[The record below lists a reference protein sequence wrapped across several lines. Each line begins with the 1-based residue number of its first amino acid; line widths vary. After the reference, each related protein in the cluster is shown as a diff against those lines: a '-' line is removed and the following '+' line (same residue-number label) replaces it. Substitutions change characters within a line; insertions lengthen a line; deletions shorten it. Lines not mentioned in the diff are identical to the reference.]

1 MCSVYK
7 MYTLCFALVFAACA
21 TAPVARQFDRT
32 ATFPGA
38 DFDAV
43 WNAVIDLFGERGWAI
58 DNMEKNS
65 GLITTDWMTA
75 DESYLDCGSA
85 GALGR
90 NYDQMGRFN
99 IVAREQSDG
108 VSLTVNT
115 TWRARRQVL
124 DGNPGATECFSTGV
138 LERVVHEQVT
148 LRIGSDTA
156 A

>member
-1 MCSVYK
+1 
-7 MYTLCFALVFAACA
+7 MYGVRKSCPIWFALVLAACA

-43 WNAVIDLFGERGWAI
+43 WNAVIDLFGEEGWAI
-58 DNMEKNS
+58 DNMEKDS

-75 DESYLDCGSA
+75 DESYLACGSSGLA
-85 GALGR
+85 GEYGH
-90 NYDQMGRFN
+90 MGRFN
-99 IVAREQSDG
+99 VVAREQGGG

-115 TWRARRQVL
+115 SWRVTRRLL
-124 DGNPGATECFSTGV
+124 DVNAVRECLSTGV
-138 LERVVHEQVT
+138 LERVVHDQVT